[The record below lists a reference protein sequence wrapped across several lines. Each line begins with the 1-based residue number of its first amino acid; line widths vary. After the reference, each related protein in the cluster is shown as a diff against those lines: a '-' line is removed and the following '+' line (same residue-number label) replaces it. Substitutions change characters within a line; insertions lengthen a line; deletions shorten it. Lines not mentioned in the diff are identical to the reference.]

1 MDSDRSIQIYLTLY
15 HGQLLSTFLYD
26 NIIRNSVRLFFEK
39 LEWNTVTQIA
49 VGVIYIFAILWA
61 VWSVWRKIRLNLVI
75 SGIILLAILA
85 ARVVIG
91 TTEIIDKKKTYD
103 NKNYHIEL
111 SVFIAQIIVHT
122 LGVVGTFILA
132 YLFVNIKSSS

>member
-49 VGVIYIFAILWA
+49 VGVLYIFAILWA
-61 VWSVWRKIRLNLVI
+61 VWSVWKKIRLNLII
-75 SGIILLAILA
+75 SAIILLVILV

-91 TTEIIDKKKTYD
+91 ATEIMDKKKTYD

-111 SVFIAQIIVHT
+111 SVFIAQIVVHT

-132 YLFVNIKSSS
+132 YRNW

>member
-111 SVFIAQIIVHT
+111 SVFIAQIVVHT

-132 YLFVNIKSSS
+132 YRNW